1 MLNSRFRKVFA
12 GFAVSLATVFGSV
25 GSAQAAVYHG
35 VFDPDFGGIFA
46 GLDWSGSV
54 FFDIPDSCLASPAAN
69 STIGCPGATL
79 DSAIVT
85 FNGIGGETLDFSSET
100 AGAIL
105 GITFGATGEVSGINT
120 SFISSVLSTSL
131 SPNKYFNLLFSGSTV
146 LLSYMS
152 NASDSPGCAFI
163 PGSGCGFST
172 TLPGHGM
179 TVTLVPEPSTYALL
193 LAGLGVV
200 GFLARGRRR

>member
-12 GFAVSLATVFGSV
+12 GFAVSLAAVFGSV

-46 GLDWSGSV
+46 GLDWSGSIY
-54 FFDIPDSCLASPAAN
+54 FDIPDSCLASASAN
-69 STIGCPGATL
+69 TTIGCPGATL
-79 DSAIVT
+79 DVATVA
-85 FNGIGGETLDFSSET
+85 FNGIGSESLDFTSEA
-100 AGAIL
+100 AGSIL
-105 GITFGATGEVSGINT
+105 GVTFGATGEVSGINT
-120 SFISSVLSTSL
+120 SFIGSVLSTSL
-131 SPNKYFNLLFSGSTV
+131 SNNKYFNLLFSGSTV

-152 NASDSPGCAFI
+152 NANDSPGCAFI
-163 PGSGCGFST
+163 PGSNCGFST